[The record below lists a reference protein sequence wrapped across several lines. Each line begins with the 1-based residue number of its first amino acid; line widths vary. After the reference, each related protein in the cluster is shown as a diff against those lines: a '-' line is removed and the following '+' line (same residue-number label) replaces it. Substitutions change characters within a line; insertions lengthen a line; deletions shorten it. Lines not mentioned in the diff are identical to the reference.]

1 MTRKTS
7 SIIASVAC
15 CVMLCLSSQTASAE
29 EYYYTG
35 ERNDSQYTA
44 FYGYNWT
51 HSYASCQSRAS
62 RCTVEAWQDGHAHK
76 KATVQGMNQLIKV
89 EDWGDIKNVNDGAKF
104 Y

>member
-44 FYGYNWT
+44 DQYSEERASQQLSFNLNDPEVVGCAVANNYFYGYEGEPHTNWF
-51 HSYASCQSRAS
+51 Q
-62 RCTVEAWQDGHAHK
+62 
-76 KATVQGMNQLIKV
+76 
-89 EDWGDIKNVNDGAKF
+89 
-104 Y
+104 